1 MSISQAEID
10 SLRRQVKALTL
21 SLASMRRKH
30 FNEIGL
36 KDVIITKKNTRHDRL
51 EKTIAHLNREN
62 FFNSARLKS
71 QADNIGAQQLKI
83 EQMQKELS
91 RVCAESDGLKNRLK
105 DFEEAISR
113 HPGAVLRLQIKQLC
127 AKYHPDK
134 RGKLTVSTDEVA
146 RELIHLL
153 SL

>member
-30 FNEIGL
+30 FDEIGL
-36 KDVIITKKNTRHDRL
+36 KEVIITKKNTRHDRL
-51 EKTIAHLNREN
+51 EKTIANLNREN
-62 FFNSARLKS
+62 FFNNARLKS
-71 QADNIGAQQLKI
+71 QGDKLGAQQLKI
-83 EQMQKELS
+83 EQMRKELS
-91 RVCAESDGLKNRLK
+91 HVCAESDAVKKRLN
-105 DFEEAISR
+105 DVEEAISR

-134 RGKLTVSTDEVA
+134 RGKLTVPTDEVA